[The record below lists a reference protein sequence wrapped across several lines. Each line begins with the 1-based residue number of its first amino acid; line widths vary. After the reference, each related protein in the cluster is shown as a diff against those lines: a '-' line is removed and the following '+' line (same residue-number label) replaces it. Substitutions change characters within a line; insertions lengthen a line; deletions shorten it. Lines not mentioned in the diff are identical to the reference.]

1 MGNKKCSSK
10 DNYTLKNNCSQ
21 RIYCPTNDPIIP
33 PCSKFLGNDVPFL
46 KDCMWLYKN
55 DNRVYSFLSTTP
67 LDKASMEA
75 TLCTNIQINIKNFII
90 SYYISKVQK
99 KSAFYDTNVEI
110 HSNKHINNVIHQLLK
125 NKSKIKFPFASFL
138 RLIVS
143 NSNAILPLI
152 DFSEDITQLNYI
164 IIFILHNIDRH
175 PGLAF
180 GNNNYILNN
189 YVNQLLA
196 SLNISIPLDKLKI

>member
-1 MGNKKCSSK
+1 MSKIKCSFKDKDTLRNMCSK
-10 DNYTLKNNCSQ
+10 TNYH
-21 RIYCPTNDPIIP
+21 PTSDPIIP
-33 PCSKFLGNDVPFL
+33 PCSKFLGNRNPILGDF
-46 KDCMWLYKN
+46 MWLYRT
-55 DNRVYSFLSTTP
+55 DNRVYSFISTTP

-75 TLCTNIQINIKNFII
+75 TLFTNLQINIKNFII
-90 SYYISKVQK
+90 GYYISQVQK
-99 KSAFYDTNVEI
+99 KIAHYDTKIEI
-110 HSNKHINNVIHQLLK
+110 HSNKYINNLIHQLLK
-125 NKSKIKFPFASFL
+125 NKGELELPFSCFL
-138 RLIVS
+138 RLLVS

-164 IIFILHNIDRH
+164 IIFILHSIDRH

-196 SLNISIPLDKLKI
+196 SLNISIPYDKLRL